1 MADNGNNGPDWVHL
15 RAIGDFINKVGFPI
29 AMACAL
35 AVIVWRGTNSLNSLA
50 VAVNDFRGEHTEIAR
65 SSYAEAVSVNGL
77 VNYFRGKDG
86 LPPLPDPPLPRN
98 VESGAPAPAVG
109 TP

>member
-1 MADNGNNGPDWVHL
+1 MAENGNNGTPDWVHL

-35 AVIVWRGTNSLNSLA
+35 AVIVWRGTNSLNTLA
-50 VAVNDFRGEHTEIAR
+50 AAVSGFHDEHIDNAR
-65 SSYAEAVSVNGL
+65 SSYAEAIAVNGL

-86 LPPLPDPPLPRN
+86 LQPLADPVPSKSLELQP
-98 VESGAPAPAVG
+98 V
-109 TP
+109 